1 MGAAGELMP
10 EAHAGSLRGS
20 GACSLMVICRACCRS
35 GHRPWTR
42 ILIPILRLI
51 SHMVSRL
58 ASLRTS
64 GPALKP
70 VRSRYLW
77 SPTHRPPLQARLH
90 PVRLLPQLRRLLL
103 SHSTLNLDNQHR
115 STTAPGRPIHGIADR
130 LSGCSHPPPYPSAI
144 STCRDCASMPRS
156 R

>member
-10 EAHAGSLRGS
+10 EAHAGSLCGS

-70 VRSRYLW
+70 VRSR
-77 SPTHRPPLQARLH
+77 
-90 PVRLLPQLRRLLL
+90 
-103 SHSTLNLDNQHR
+103 
-115 STTAPGRPIHGIADR
+115 STTIARCALPVVTD
-130 LSGCSHPPPYPSAI
+130 SPATTASSSAPSAAI
-144 STCRDCASMPRS
+144 TSAAQTTTEPLYSKPGQSAQVYNGPG
-156 R
+156 